1 MKYLDESIFTEFES
15 APKKLKQ
22 YGIKFEYFDMDKDS
36 YKKTFEIDKDPL
48 FRLGGYNL
56 MDQLKNFPT
65 KQTRDRYH
73 RLTDIAKE
81 YVAQCG
87 REDNRIT
94 L

>member
-1 MKYLDESIFTEFES
+1 MDQYAVTSQSRALAAIESGFL
-15 APKKLKQ
+15 AKQ
-22 YGIKFEYFDMDKDS
+22 IVPINVGEGKS
-36 YKKTFEIDKDPL
+36 TKTFEIDEDPL

-56 MDQLKNFPT
+56 MGQLKNFPT

>member
-1 MKYLDESIFTEFES
+1 
-15 APKKLKQ
+15 
-22 YGIKFEYFDMDKDS
+22 
-36 YKKTFEIDKDPL
+36 
-48 FRLGGYNL
+48 

-65 KQTRDRYH
+65 KETRDRYH
-73 RLTDIAKE
+73 ILTDIAKE